1 MSNIFCTDFPDPTY
15 VWKEL
20 HRRQLHRG
28 HPETQE
34 CIDFCNE
41 KRVIPEYKTIT
52 HDKLPEVYDKLSGKN
67 DSITRYVLDITKS
80 SMM

>member
-1 MSNIFCTDFPDPTY
+1 MFGRNSIAGSCI
-15 VWKEL
+15 
-20 HRRQLHRG
+20 G
-28 HPETQE
+28 GIPETQE